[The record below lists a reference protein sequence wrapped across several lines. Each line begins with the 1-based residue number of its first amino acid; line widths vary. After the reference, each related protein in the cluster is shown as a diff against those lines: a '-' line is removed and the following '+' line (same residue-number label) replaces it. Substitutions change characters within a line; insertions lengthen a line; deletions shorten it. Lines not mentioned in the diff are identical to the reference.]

1 MPIYEYRA
9 VAPSGDVVQG
19 SMEAINSDAVVA
31 KLQAE
36 GNLPLSTKEAGKG
49 GFSLSSLRLGRQGMS
64 AAEVGQFTEQMATL
78 VGAGLPLDRSLTVLA
93 DLAEN
98 DKVRKVVT
106 ALRDKVRGGETF
118 SKSLESHQHSFN
130 KLYINMVRAG
140 EIGGTLD
147 ITLDRLSDYLA
158 SSKDLKDSVV
168 SALIYPILLV
178 VLAIASLI
186 LLLVYVI
193 PQFTPIFEELGGEL
207 PLLTRIVLGVGGVL
221 QSFWWLIAAVVFFV
235 VYAFRSML
243 ADTEK
248 RRGWDG
254 WLLKRRWVGDLVSK
268 LETARLSRTLGTLL
282 TNGVPLL
289 SALGIARNVL
299 SNTVMQ
305 ADLSEARKQVQ
316 SGGSLARNLAAS
328 GHFPKFA
335 LQMISVG
342 EETGQLDT
350 MLGKVANA
358 YDREVRTTI
367 DRLMALF
374 VPLLTLLLAGMIGL
388 IVMSVLVAILGIND
402 LVV

>member
-1 MPIYEYRA
+1 MPLFDFKA
-9 VAPSGDVVQG
+9 VAPSGEVIQG
-19 SMEAINSDAVVA
+19 SMEAISQEAVVA
-31 KLQAE
+31 KLQSE

-49 GFSLSSLRLGRQGMS
+49 GFSLSQMRLGRQGMS

-78 VGAGLPLDRSLTVLA
+78 LGAGLPLDRSLTVLA

-98 DKVRKVVT
+98 EKTQKVVST
-106 ALRDKVRGGETF
+106 LRDKVRGGDTF
-118 SKSLESHQHSFN
+118 SNALEAQSASFN

-147 ITLDRLSDYLA
+147 VTLDRLAVYLA

-178 VLAIASLI
+178 MLAIGSLI

-193 PQFTPIFEELGGEL
+193 PQFTPIFEELGGNL
-207 PLLTRIVLGVGGVL
+207 PLLTRIVLAIGSAL
-221 QSFWWLIAAVVFFV
+221 QNFWWLIAGVIFFT

-243 ADTEK
+243 ADEEK
-248 RRGWDG
+248 RKGWDG
-254 WLLKRRWVGDLVSK
+254 WLLKLRWVGDLVSK
-268 LETARLSRTLGTLL
+268 LETARDARTLGTLL

-289 SALGIARNVL
+289 AALGIARNVL
-299 SNTVMQ
+299 GNTVMQ
-305 ADLSEARKQVQ
+305 ADINEARSQVQ

-342 EETGQLDT
+342 EETGQLDG
-350 MLGKVANA
+350 MLTKVADA

-374 VPLLTLLLAGMIGL
+374 VPILTLLLAGMIGL

-402 LVV
+402 LVA

>member
-1 MPIYEYRA
+1 MPVYEYKA
-9 VAPSGDVVQG
+9 VASSGEVIQG
-19 SMEAINSDAVVA
+19 SMEAVSLDAVIA

-36 GNLPLSTKEAGKG
+36 GNLPLSTKEASKG
-49 GFSLSSLRLGRQGMS
+49 GFNLSSMRLGRQGMS

-78 VGAGLPLDRSLTVLA
+78 LGAGLPLDRSLTVLA

-98 DKVRKVVT
+98 EKTKKVVT
-106 ALRDKVRGGETF
+106 ALRDKVRGGEPF
-118 SKSLESHQHSFN
+118 SKALEAQQHSFN

-147 ITLDRLSDYLA
+147 VTLDRLAVYLA

-178 VLAIASLI
+178 VLAIGSLI

-193 PQFTPIFEELGGEL
+193 PQFTPIFEELGGDL
-207 PLLTRIVLGVGGVL
+207 PMLTRIVLAIGGAL
-221 QSFWWLIAAVVFFV
+221 QSYWWLMAGIAFFA

-243 ADTEK
+243 ADEQK
-248 RRGWDG
+248 RRSWDG

-268 LETARLSRTLGTLL
+268 LETARLARTLGTLL

-299 SNTVMQ
+299 GNTVMQ
-305 ADLSEARKQVQ
+305 DDIAEARAQVQ

-335 LQMISVG
+335 LQMVSVG
-342 EETGQLDT
+342 EETGQLDA
-350 MLGKVANA
+350 MLTKVADA

-402 LVV
+402 LVA